1 MRAKYVC
8 FHNFLQFKCLVF
20 LAKFFQT
27 SSEICFLK
35 NYVNVLYHILFKLK
49 LLNSMAPEF
58 FLCRNM
64 ASDNSFSQIISDG
77 NPLLFTLLKK

>member
-20 LAKFFQT
+20 LAKIFQT

-58 FLCRNM
+58 FYVGIWHLTIH
-64 ASDNSFSQIISDG
+64 SV
-77 NPLLFTLLKK
+77 K